1 MSVEVTPRG
10 TRGARFPPPAPLKAI
25 FVALSNV
32 AFGLLGDRMRVQG
45 RPVLQLETIG
55 ARSGAK
61 RRAVVCWFPDRE
73 REDSWL
79 IVASLGGAPRHP
91 DWFHNLARN
100 PDRVWIEL
108 GQQRWKVRAES
119 LRGSERD
126 EAWSRIVALAPGY
139 AGYQEKTDRIIP
151 VVRLIRVSSG

>member
-1 MSVEVTPRG
+1 MSVGVTPRG

-61 RRAVVCWFPDRE
+61 RRAVVLVPGPRAQGLLAHRRFPR
-73 REDSWL
+73 R
-79 IVASLGGAPRHP
+79 
-91 DWFHNLARN
+91 
-100 PDRVWIEL
+100 
-108 GQQRWKVRAES
+108 RAKTS
-119 LRGSERD
+119 G
-126 EAWSRIVALAPGY
+126 LAPQPG
-139 AGYQEKTDRIIP
+139 AQPRPRMDRT
-151 VVRLIRVSSG
+151 RSSAVEG

>member
-79 IVASLGGAPRHP
+79 IVASLAGGAKTSGLVPQPGAQPRP
-91 DWFHNLARN
+91 RMDRTRSSAVEGPRRIAAR
-100 PDRVWIEL
+100 
-108 GQQRWKVRAES
+108 
-119 LRGSERD
+119 
-126 EAWSRIVALAPGY
+126 
-139 AGYQEKTDRIIP
+139 
-151 VVRLIRVSSG
+151 IRTR